1 MQLILINLRIH
12 NTTLYFAIAYNAYAK
27 VQFCMHIIRQTF
39 ALHSVE
45 NRCIQIPHIFSGSDV
60 TARLSSAGSPDE
72 RSLHLQTGM
81 GINRFLFNEIVISVF
96 LRCTACAKMEV
107 YSCK

>member
-12 NTTLYFAIAYNAYAK
+12 NTTLHFAIAYNAYAK
-27 VQFCMHIIRQTF
+27 VQFCMHIIRQSF
-39 ALHSVE
+39 ALNSVE
-45 NRCIQIPHIFSGSDV
+45 NRCVQIPRIIFSGSDV

-81 GINRFLFNEIVISVF
+81 GINIFIFNEIVILYISA
-96 LRCTACAKMEV
+96 LHGMC
-107 YSCK
+107 